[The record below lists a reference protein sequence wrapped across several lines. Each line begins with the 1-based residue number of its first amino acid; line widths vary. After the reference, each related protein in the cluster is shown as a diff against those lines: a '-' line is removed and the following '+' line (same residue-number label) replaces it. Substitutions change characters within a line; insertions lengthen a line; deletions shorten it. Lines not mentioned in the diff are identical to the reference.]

1 MRAQAETSWQEPER
15 PPLRDV
21 FVMSYSL
28 EMKHESAFGV
38 GCIHFHRRK
47 LKMAILPLTF
57 LKGFLTIAASAG
69 RPSFFMS
76 FSTHLVWKYSAR
88 GVVDTCQSKSLET
101 FVCCATKEMMTW
113 LKSGEAMGEWLLHGG
128 GGVEHLTP
136 IFFVISVGPNESG
149 VVCRHVLVAE
159 AADATHLDGIA
170 VGGRTLLACL
180 SLGRILHGAL
190 FRRVGISGCRRAHVN
205 EKGRILQMRVCTS
218 TLGLM
223 GAPILSLVPFGRDD
237 LGAAGTTTF
246 WVGIDICV
254 KG

>member
-1 MRAQAETSWQEPER
+1 MHKLSPQEIEDGHLTLDLFEGILDDCGLGR
-15 PPLRDV
+15 KTQLLHIL
-21 FVMSYSL
+21 FHAL
-28 EMKHESAFGV
+28 GV
-38 GCIHFHRRK
+38 E
-47 LKMAILPLTF
+47 ILCE
-57 LKGFLTIAASAG
+57 
-69 RPSFFMS
+69 
-76 FSTHLVWKYSAR
+76 

-113 LKSGEAMGEWLLHGG
+113 LKSGDAVGEWLLHVGG
-128 GGVEHLTP
+128 KVEHLTP
-136 IFFVISVGPNESG
+136 IFFVISVSPNESG

-159 AADATHLDGIA
+159 AANATHLDGIA
-170 VGGRTLLACL
+170 VRGRTLLACL
-180 SLGRILHGAL
+180 SLGQILHGVL
-190 FRRVGISGCRRAHVN
+190 FRRNGISGCRRAHVN